1 MRSDEIVGVLAG
13 GLLSLPVEGSDLANF
28 YDRAKTQT
36 RIGRIK
42 DLYVAV

>member
-1 MRSDEIVGVLAG
+1 MRSDEIVGVLAS
-13 GLLSLPVEGSDLANF
+13 GLLSLPVESCDLADF
-28 YDRAKTQT
+28 YDRAETQT